1 MDSTQPKA
9 ADLTARPPLN
19 DSLVHRDPPVKSDVQ
34 LNDARRKWPEDFR
47 STSGEVR
54 EYSVWKSA
62 RRRKDD
68 IDTSGSNLHS
78 EELPASIERAPSAP
92 VYIGTLSIGP
102 HQAEPEPVQMSA
114 AAPRTP
120 RRRDLEERHAR
131 LMDASPRLRQI
142 FERRRELSRATDGT
156 ESTRAAQPVPQSP
169 DSVSQSNAVIRHGM
183 VPQGDGIL
191 PSEAARQVVPEL
203 PHSALKEV
211 AHGFSGRW
219 AGGLSAEDESGAA
232 QIFLSGRTEHVL
244 TDCAQVPAETIET
257 KVAAAEANVGGLEE
271 ALRLRAE
278 VGRLQ
283 EAQRE
288 MVEALGRLKAC
299 TQDYVY
305 P

>member
-1 MDSTQPKA
+1 M
-9 ADLTARPPLN
+9 
-19 DSLVHRDPPVKSDVQ
+19 
-34 LNDARRKWPEDFR
+34 
-47 STSGEVR
+47 
-54 EYSVWKSA
+54 
-62 RRRKDD
+62 
-68 IDTSGSNLHS
+68 
-78 EELPASIERAPSAP
+78 
-92 VYIGTLSIGP
+92 
-102 HQAEPEPVQMSA
+102 
-114 AAPRTP
+114 
-120 RRRDLEERHAR
+120 
-131 LMDASPRLRQI
+131 
-142 FERRRELSRATDGT
+142 
-156 ESTRAAQPVPQSP
+156 
-169 DSVSQSNAVIRHGM
+169 
-183 VPQGDGIL
+183 